1 MGLRS
6 LVAVLVMVAI
16 LAVSPGQAFVAKEL
30 RISLDDQG
38 NAEIQ
43 FDYSLSFLENVAIF
57 LRIADPGRE
66 LKSALETN
74 LHKTVDIESVGN
86 NQATFRVE
94 QFATLREV
102 DGKLV
107 MKTPGLS
114 FTSAEQA
121 LKSYWFAPL
130 VNPDFSPDLTIV
142 SFPDGYQEVFYDS
155 DGIPPLSRELP

>member
-6 LVAVLVMVAI
+6 LAVVVVMVAI

-30 RISLDDQG
+30 QVSLDDQG
-38 NAEIQ
+38 DAEIQ

-66 LKSALETN
+66 LKSALEAN

-86 NQATFRVE
+86 SQATFMVE
-94 QFATLREV
+94 QFATLREE
-102 DGKLV
+102 DGRTI

-130 VNPDFSPDLTIV
+130 VNPDFSPDLTV
-142 SFPDGYQEVFYDS
+142 VTFPDGYQEVFYDS
-155 DGIPPLSRELP
+155 TEIPPLSRELT

>member
-6 LVAVLVMVAI
+6 IAVVFLMVAI

-30 RISLDDQG
+30 QVTLDDQG

-66 LKSALETN
+66 LKSALESN

-86 NQATFRVE
+86 SQARFRVE
-94 QFATLREV
+94 QFATLREE
-102 DGKLV
+102 DGKVV

-114 FTSAEQA
+114 FASAEQA

-130 VNPDFSPDLTIV
+130 VNPDFSPDLTVV
-142 SFPDGYQEVFYDS
+142 SFPDGYQAVFYDS
-155 DGIPPLSRELP
+155 TGIPPLSRELY